1 MIRLDS
7 DKNVN
12 YMKITST
19 IISVYFVSIEFTN
32 NK

>member
-19 IISVYFVSIEFTN
+19 IISVYAVSIEFTN